1 MVDPLPHRLED
12 VVLFEVVG
20 GELALEAVQLGL
32 AGGEGGQGGALGHVV
47 AVLEGDYAG
56 EDLVQLFLGVF
67 AGFFE
72 FWVRGDGGTGC
83 DGLEGDSE
91 QGVLA
96 FDSVLHYNFAQIIIS
111 AEFHSSAR
119 VRPTETLEN

>member
-32 AGGEGGQGGALGHVV
+32 AGGEGGQGGDLGHVV

-72 FWVRGDGGTGC
+72 FWVRGGGG
-83 DGLEGDSE
+83 
-91 QGVLA
+91 
-96 FDSVLHYNFAQIIIS
+96 Y
-111 AEFHSSAR
+111 R
-119 VRPTETLEN
+119 M